1 MTDVPLETA
10 NQRLGRARQRPRAPL
25 WRPRPVQKVV
35 GWLEKLIDRYRYRAW
50 YEGKDF
56 TTDWTS
62 GNFTT
67 WRRVLSRW
75 RGEELRILEIGSWE
89 GRSAVFFLNFFPRA
103 TLTCID
109 AFEDYPPVEARF
121 DRNLA
126 PFAGRV
132 EKIKSRSVP
141 ALERLIADRR
151 RFDLA
156 YIDGDHGH
164 DATAADSRGVWEMI
178 EPGGVVIWDDYRWGK
193 GWLPPEKRSDAAIDA
208 FLETHAG
215 QYRLLAKSYQA
226 IIERTR

>member
-1 MTDVPLETA
+1 MPDAPLEA
-10 NQRLGRARQRPRAPL
+10 ADRPASGARQRPCAPL
-25 WRPRPVQKVV
+25 WRPRPVEKVA
-35 GWLEKLIDRYRYRAW
+35 GRIEKLIDRYRYRAW
-50 YEGKDF
+50 FDGKDF

-62 GNFTT
+62 GNFTA
-67 WRRVLSRW
+67 WRRILSRW
-75 RGEELRILEIGSWE
+75 RDEELRLLEIGSWE
-89 GRSAVFFLNFFPRA
+89 GRSALFFLNFFPRA

-109 AFEDYPPVEARF
+109 AFADFPPAEARF

-126 PFAGRV
+126 PFAGRL

-141 ALERLIADRR
+141 ALEQLTADRR

-193 GWLPPEKRSDAAIDA
+193 KWLPPDKRSDVAIDT
-208 FLETHAG
+208 FLNAHAG
-215 QYRLLAKSYQA
+215 QYRLLAKSYQL